1 MGLSSTPS
9 ELGGPSTSAAR
20 SDRIGQCA
28 QPGRNSWAH
37 WPWPVVMD
45 GVTAPAR
52 GQAIPVES
60 LRSSEEPTSTEGS
73 RLPASAPDRSRCGL
87 RPISTRGSR
96 RPSLPPHTPGTD
108 HLVAPRSLQEELD
121 GLGVVLVA
129 VDQGLA
135 RAQMSATG
143 EDFTIPTVS
152 VTVTDIVPLASGDST
167 GAGLAL
173 AALPLIMGGIGG
185 AGMTVIALSMLL
197 GGQAQ
202 ARHTARTP
210 GSARGRACRRGRGGS
225 LIDAMHDGA
234 GQVMRTCPAPS
245 SSCR

>member
-1 MGLSSTPS
+1 
-9 ELGGPSTSAAR
+9 
-20 SDRIGQCA
+20 
-28 QPGRNSWAH
+28 
-37 WPWPVVMD
+37 
-45 GVTAPAR
+45 
-52 GQAIPVES
+52 
-60 LRSSEEPTSTEGS
+60 
-73 RLPASAPDRSRCGL
+73 
-87 RPISTRGSR
+87 
-96 RPSLPPHTPGTD
+96 
-108 HLVAPRSLQEELD
+108 
-121 GLGVVLVA
+121 
-129 VDQGLA
+129 
-135 RAQMSATG
+135 MSATG

-210 GSARGRACRRGRGGS
+210 GSARGRGGS

-245 SSCR
+245 SSCRSAGRQIPRADRTPSIARSSSRTLGSISPSTSTSVTANSPRDLLSRLAMF